1 MMVKLKLTLFGILK
15 RFYNLFIKTGI
26 HRKIKIMVPVYDFL
40 FQHLWPHQDVI
51 EIQGSKMYINVREKD
66 PEMRKTFQS
75 YALNRI
81 HEESTT
87 NLFQKTIKKGDIV
100 VDLGANIGYFTLLAA
115 RLVGK
120 GGRVYAFEPE
130 PRNYS
135 YLLKNIQLNS
145 YSNITA
151 IQKAVSDRDGKARL
165 YMCPYDTG
173 HHTINQQEGIEDYRH
188 GRTGRVSAVDV
199 ESVILDRFMEGRE
212 DGIDVIKMDVEGAE
226 ALALSGMDRIL
237 KENKD
242 IKMFVEFFPLFIKK
256 MGSSPEEFIS
266 KLLED
271 YGFSI
276 FIIGQDY
283 DAYNKELLR
292 INSADELMNFCRD
305 KEDHLNLFIKK
316 E

>member
-1 MMVKLKLTLFGILK
+1 
-15 RFYNLFIKTGI
+15 
-26 HRKIKIMVPVYDFL
+26 
-40 FQHLWPHQDVI
+40 
-51 EIQGSKMYINVREKD
+51 MYINVREKD

>member
-1 MMVKLKLTLFGILK
+1 MVKLKLTLFGILK

>member
-1 MMVKLKLTLFGILK
+1 MMAKLKLTLFGILK

>member
-1 MMVKLKLTLFGILK
+1 MAKLKLTLFGILK